1 MSGKDLLAVLVM
13 IAPSFLLIALI
24 AISTVPSANFVEARP
39 ASGQEGN
46 NHARKTEHAQAATQK
61 RMHDPWKKP
70 DYAKTADGAAR

>member
-24 AISTVPSANFVEARP
+24 AISTVPPANFVEARP
-39 ASGQEGN
+39 ASGQEG